1 MQIAIHTGAHFTEE
15 ERLMKCLLRNKAGF
29 SKSGIAVPGPGKYRK
44 LLKQTLEALKSSKP
58 ADGARDVLLDAILDE
73 ETADRLILSNA
84 HFFNAPRASMHNGTL
99 YPAAPERMQQLRSLF
114 PQDEIE
120 IFMAL
125 RNPATLLPAMFD
137 HSPKPT
143 MESYLGVSDPCE
155 IRWSDTLWAIRNAVP
170 DISITVWCSEDSPL
184 LWAQILRETAGLEP
198 SQEISGEFDLLQDI
212 MSGEGMK
219 RLEVYLQTHPDMTEM
234 QKRRVI
240 SAFLD
245 KFALDEEI
253 EEELNVAEWTDDLMD
268 EMTEIYDEDMLE
280 VQRIPGVNLIAP

>member
-44 LLKQTLEALKSSKP
+44 LLKQTLEALKTTKP

-99 YPAAPERMQQLRSLF
+99 YPAAPERMQQLRSLY

-143 MESYLGVSDPCE
+143 MESYLGVSNPCE

-184 LWAQILRETAGLEP
+184 LWAQILREIAGLEP

-219 RLEVYLQTHPDMTEM
+219 RLEAYLQTHPDMTEM

>member
-15 ERLMKCLLRNKAGF
+15 ERLMKCLLRNKEEFAQ
-29 SKSGIAVPGPGKYRK
+29 SGIAVPGPGKYRK
-44 LLKQTLEALKSSKP
+44 LFKQTLEALKNTQP
-58 ADGARDVLLDAILDE
+58 AIGARDVLLDAILDDE
-73 ETADRLILSNA
+73 IADRLILSNA
-84 HFFNAPRASMHNGTL
+84 HFFNAPRAAIRNGSL
-99 YPAAPERMQQLRSLF
+99 YPVAPERMKHLRDLF

-120 IFMAL
+120 MFMAI
-125 RNPATLLPAMFD
+125 RNPATFLPAMFG

-143 MESYLGVSDPCE
+143 IDSYLGVDDPRD

-170 DISITVWCSEDSPL
+170 GISITVWCSEDTPL
-184 LWAQILRETAGLEP
+184 LWAQVLREIAGLEP
-198 SQEISGEFDLLQDI
+198 TQKISGEFDLLQDI
-212 MSGEGMK
+212 MSNEGMT
-219 RLEVYLQTHPDMTEM
+219 RLDDYLQSHPDMTEM

-253 EEELNVAEWTDDLMD
+253 EEELDVPGWSAELMD

-280 VQRIPGVNLIAP
+280 IQRIPGVNLITP